1 MTNKTRDD
9 NPGPARAVE
18 VVEVTGG
25 VDTHADAHTA
35 AAVDQIGGL
44 LGTATFPAT
53 AAGYRDLASWLA
65 GFGPLARVG
74 VEGTGSYGAGLTR
87 HLTAAAVEV
96 VEVTRPNRAD
106 RRNRGK
112 TDTLDAVHAARA
124 ALAGTATGTPKTR
137 DGIVES
143 IRVLHVTRR
152 GAVKARTATRN
163 EFAGLL
169 VTAPEPIRAAL
180 APLTATQRVR
190 TAAGY
195 RPGPVADPTH
205 ATKTALRALAHRIQ
219 HLTTEIT
226 NLDNDLAAL
235 TRQAAPQLLHEV
247 GIGADTAAQLLITA
261 GDNPDRL
268 RSEASFAAVCGV
280 SPVPASSG
288 RTDRHRLNRGGD
300 RQANRALYTIALTR
314 MRYHDDTKAYIAR
327 TTATGKT
334 PKEAIRLLKR
344 YLARRIYRLLT
355 TPAPEPRPIGGRPEP
370 GSRLAGGH
378 PSGLGLDA
386 GEDEHHTDRS
396 GAGRIDDASTLRGKT
411 QATGA

>member
-180 APLTATQRVR
+180 APLTATQR
-190 TAAGY
+190 AS
-195 RPGPVADPTH
+195 
-205 ATKTALRALAHRIQ
+205 
-219 HLTTEIT
+219 E
-226 NLDNDLAAL
+226 
-235 TRQAAPQLLHEV
+235 
-247 GIGADTAAQLLITA
+247 
-261 GDNPDRL
+261 
-268 RSEASFAAVCGV
+268 RSRSGLSPAVISSCAAV
-280 SPVPASSG
+280 SAPIPTSWSSWG
-288 RTDRHRLNRGGD
+288 AACRVNAARSLSRLVISVVRCWM
-300 RQANRALYTIALTR
+300 RWARARSAVLVAWVGS
-314 MRYHDDTKAYIAR
+314 
-327 TTATGKT
+327 ATG
-334 PKEAIRLLKR
+334 P
-344 YLARRIYRLLT
+344 
-355 TPAPEPRPIGGRPEP
+355 GR
-370 GSRLAGGH
+370 
-378 PSGLGLDA
+378 
-386 GEDEHHTDRS
+386 
-396 GAGRIDDASTLRGKT
+396 
-411 QATGA
+411 

>member
-1 MTNKTRDD
+1 MTNKTRNN
-9 NPGPARAVE
+9 NPGPARGVE
-18 VVEVTGG
+18 VIEVTGG
-25 VDTHADAHTA
+25 VDTHADTHTA
-35 AAVDQIGGL
+35 AALDQIGGL

-53 AAGYRDLASWLA
+53 AAGYRDLGSWLA

-87 HLTAAAVEV
+87 HLTAVSVRV
-96 VEVTRPNRAD
+96 VEVTRPDRAD
-106 RRNRGK
+106 RRKRGK
-112 TDTLDAVHAARA
+112 TDTLDAVNAARA
-124 ALAGTATGTPKTR
+124 ALTGTPKTR

-152 GAVKARTATRN
+152 GAVKARTASRN

-180 APLTATQRVR
+180 TPLTPKQRIR

-219 HLTTEIT
+219 HLTAEIT
-226 NLDNDLAAL
+226 DLDNDLAAL
-235 TRQAAPQLLHEV
+235 TQQAAPELLREV
-247 GIGADTAAQLLITA
+247 GIGPDTAAQLLITA

-268 RSEASFAAVCGV
+268 HSEASFAAVCGV

-314 MRYHDDTKAYIAR
+314 MRYDEDTKAYIAR
-327 TTATGKT
+327 TEATGKT
-334 PKEAIRLLKR
+334 TKEAMRLLKR

-355 TPAPEPRPIGGRPEP
+355 NPSPASAAP
-370 GSRLAGGH
+370 LAT
-378 PSGLGLDA
+378 A
-386 GEDEHHTDRS
+386 
-396 GAGRIDDASTLRGKT
+396 A
-411 QATGA
+411 